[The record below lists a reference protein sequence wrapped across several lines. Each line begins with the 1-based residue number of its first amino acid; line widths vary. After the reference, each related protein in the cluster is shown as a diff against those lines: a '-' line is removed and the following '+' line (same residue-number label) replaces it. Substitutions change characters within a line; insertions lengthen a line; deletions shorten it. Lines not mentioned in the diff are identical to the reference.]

1 MYQLEGNAGKG
12 HKRPRISPPEDRNSE
27 ARSSALERP
36 ISNWTTHVAPSVS
49 QLNISKSSI
58 SSQSSVEASNAK
70 KPDVEIPRRAVNI
83 WLGDHEDPHEECPGG
98 PCHQAGGGAPI
109 QQINTRACV
118 STDRENES
126 HPEGWKLPEI
136 QTENANTELC
146 QGGPCHQSG
155 GGAPLKQI
163 NTWASVLRKKKPAK
177 PQSVMN
183 LAWLSY
189 WWKRME
195 REAVRDNTMMKEKK
209 ESSKFINFFDRKS
222 KLSDAP
228 QIGSVESIVNGDV
241 LNGRHSESNEL
252 KEHHPT
258 TVLSTGQGLLLRG
271 SKRHVPGEISSPAKR
286 MKQLNE
292 YIEKD
297 DPVGSQR
304 TDANNGMATNI
315 ETNNQQSEICR
326 PGSSSTEFRSEIN
339 TKVGDDMKLMVPY
352 KPGEVES

>member
-1 MYQLEGNAGKG
+1 
-12 HKRPRISPPEDRNSE
+12 
-27 ARSSALERP
+27 
-36 ISNWTTHVAPSVS
+36 VS
-49 QLNISKSSI
+49 
-58 SSQSSVEASNAK
+58 
-70 KPDVEIPRRAVNI
+70 R
-83 WLGDHEDPHEECPGG
+83 
-98 PCHQAGGGAPI
+98 GA
-109 QQINTRACV
+109 
-118 STDRENES
+118 
-126 HPEGWKLPEI
+126 
-136 QTENANTELC
+136 
-146 QGGPCHQSG
+146 CHQSAG

-163 NTWASVLRKKKPAK
+163 NTRASVLTDNDRPEGWNISCEVPKGIPTRNTITSPLEDFHHPPPDVGQQSVQANPTISKSGFKKKRKSAK
-177 PQSVMN
+177 PQAVMN

-228 QIGSVESIVNGDV
+228 KIGSVESIVNGDV

-258 TVLSTGQGLLLRG
+258 TVLNTGQGLLLRG

-286 MKQLNE
+286 RKQLTEN
-292 YIEKD
+292 IEMD
-297 DPVGSQR
+297 NPVGSQR
-304 TDANNGMATNI
+304 TDASNGMATNI
-315 ETNNQQSEICR
+315 ETNNPQSEICR

-339 TKVGDDMKLMVPY
+339 TKVGDDMKLTDLY

>member
-1 MYQLEGNAGKG
+1 
-12 HKRPRISPPEDRNSE
+12 
-27 ARSSALERP
+27 
-36 ISNWTTHVAPSVS
+36 
-49 QLNISKSSI
+49 
-58 SSQSSVEASNAK
+58 
-70 KPDVEIPRRAVNI
+70 
-83 WLGDHEDPHEECPGG
+83 
-98 PCHQAGGGAPI
+98 
-109 QQINTRACV
+109 
-118 STDRENES
+118 
-126 HPEGWKLPEI
+126 
-136 QTENANTELC
+136 
-146 QGGPCHQSG
+146 
-155 GGAPLKQI
+155 
-163 NTWASVLRKKKPAK
+163 
-177 PQSVMN
+177 
-183 LAWLSY
+183 
-189 WWKRME
+189 ME

-222 KLSDAP
+222 KLSEAP